1 MSRILIGF
9 VVLMMVMP
17 SAAGEVP
24 DFYKSVDRLIW
35 VVEDIDQTLI
45 NLRKIGFTDLVDLG
59 PGSMENT
66 LFRGKTATGDYRV
79 VSGRFGDVAVH
90 WVQPYGGEN
99 AFAEFLK
106 THGSGVF
113 SLMHRAPDLNA
124 FKSEVDRMAGLDVGT
139 LMEGSMDTQS
149 GQIRF
154 AFFDTEKKGKY
165 VLGLLYLPGGDEGPL
180 AVPSTN
186 SSGRV
191 VTQYAFAVKELE
203 PVSEYWANLGFPA
216 MEFTHGKL
224 TNLKYRRRPAD
235 FDMRLG
241 WQRHGNVVYE
251 WIQSLR
257 GPDVYLD
264 HMKVHGE
271 GFHHLAFGVDDMDKD
286 LAWWKEKGYPESMSG
301 GWGVEGKPGS
311 GRFAYVDT
319 QILGGTDVE
328 LLWNYPGE

>member
-1 MSRILIGF
+1 
-9 VVLMMVMP
+9 MMVVP
-17 SAAGEVP
+17 CAAGEIP
-24 DFYKSVDRLIW
+24 DFYKSVDRLVW
-35 VVEDIDQTLI
+35 VVEDIDQTLV
-45 NLRKIGFTDLVDLG
+45 NLRKIGFTDFVDLG
-59 PGSMENT
+59 PGSMGNT
-66 LFRGKTATGDYRV
+66 LFRGKPATGDYRV

-90 WVQPYGGEN
+90 WVQPYGGGN

-113 SLMHRAPDLNA
+113 SLMHRTPDLSA
-124 FKSEVDRMAGLDVGT
+124 FNSEVDRMAGLGVGA
-139 LMEGSMDTQS
+139 LMEGSLDTQS

-154 AFFDTEKKGKY
+154 AFLDTEEKGKY
-165 VLGLLYLPGGDEGPL
+165 VLGLLYFPGGDEGPL
-180 AVPSTN
+180 AVPSAN

-191 VTQYAFAVKELE
+191 VTQYAFAVRELE
-203 PVSEYWANLGFPA
+203 PVSEYWAKLGFPA

-224 TNLKYRRRPAD
+224 TNLKYRRQSAD

-241 WQRHGNVVYE
+241 WQRHGSVVYE

-286 LAWWKEKGYPESMSG
+286 LAWWTEKGYPESMSG
-301 GWGVEGKPGS
+301 GWGVEGEPGS

-319 QILGGTDVE
+319 QALGGTDVE
-328 LLWNYPGE
+328 LLWNYSGK

>member
-1 MSRILIGF
+1 
-9 VVLMMVMP
+9 
-17 SAAGEVP
+17 
-24 DFYKSVDRLIW
+24 
-35 VVEDIDQTLI
+35 
-45 NLRKIGFTDLVDLG
+45 
-59 PGSMENT
+59 
-66 LFRGKTATGDYRV
+66 
-79 VSGRFGDVAVH
+79 
-90 WVQPYGGEN
+90 
-99 AFAEFLK
+99 
-106 THGSGVF
+106 
-113 SLMHRAPDLNA
+113 
-124 FKSEVDRMAGLDVGT
+124 MAGFDVGT
-139 LMEGSMDTQS
+139 LMEGSMNNQS

-165 VLGLLYLPGGDEGPL
+165 VLGLLYFPGSDEGAL
-180 AVPSTN
+180 AVPSAN

-203 PVSEYWANLGFPA
+203 PVSEYWAKLGFPA

-224 TNLKYRRRPAD
+224 TNLRYRRQPAD

-286 LAWWKEKGYPESMSG
+286 LVWWTEKGCPESMSG
-301 GWGVEGKPGS
+301 GWGIEGKPGS

-319 QILGGTDVE
+319 QALGGTDVE

>member
-1 MSRILIGF
+1 MSRSALGF
-9 VVLMMVMP
+9 VVLMMVAP
-17 SAAGEVP
+17 LAAEGVP
-24 DFYKSVDRLIW
+24 EFYRSVDRLVW
-35 VVEDIDQTLI
+35 VVEDIDQTLDHLR
-45 NLRKIGFTDLVDLG
+45 NLGFTDYVDLG
-59 PGSMENT
+59 SGSMDGT
-66 LFRGKTATGDYRV
+66 DFRGRPATGGYRV

-90 WVQPYGGEN
+90 WIQPNGGEN
-99 AFAEFLK
+99 AFAEFLE

-113 SLMHRAPDLNA
+113 SLMHRTPNLEALE
-124 FKSEVDRMAGLDVGT
+124 SEVERMRDLGVST
-139 LMEGSMDTQS
+139 LMEGSIDTQS
-149 GQIRF
+149 DQIRF
-154 AFFDTEKKGKY
+154 TFFDTEKKGKH
-165 VLGLLYLPGGDEGPL
+165 VLGLIYFPGGNEGPL

-203 PVSEYWANLGFPA
+203 PVSEYWVKLGFPA

-224 TNLKYRRRPAD
+224 TNLKYHRRPAD

-257 GPDVYLD
+257 GPDVYID

-286 LAWWKEKGYPESMSG
+286 LVWWTEKGHPESMSG

-319 QILGGTDVE
+319 QALGGTGVE
-328 LLWNYPGE
+328 LLWNYPSE